1 MVSSGREMVLE
12 LGSMGSKRRRLQLLE
27 ITIGVEICR
36 EVITELKLSVEDEE
50 EIKSGERKKVL

>member
-1 MVSSGREMVLE
+1 MESSGREMVLE

>member
-1 MVSSGREMVLE
+1 MVLE

-50 EIKSGERKKVL
+50 EIKNGERKKVL

>member
-27 ITIGVEICR
+27 ITIGVEIRR

-50 EIKSGERKKVL
+50 EIKNGERKKVL

>member
-1 MVSSGREMVLE
+1 MVLE
-12 LGSMGSKRRRLQLLE
+12 LGSTGSKRRRLPLLE
-27 ITIGVEICR
+27 ITIGVEIRR

>member
-27 ITIGVEICR
+27 ITIGVEIRR